1 MSTDNELWQVLLA
14 GEITDIDLITLRQWV
29 IEGKVQKTDKVRKN
43 GGGSWSDAARTPA
56 LRGAFSSNLQ
66 QQTAPPPPI
75 QVETNMQDVAAQT
88 ENNVW
93 TNQYVDNA
101 QYANNPAYDA
111 NQMANP
117 IYPPPETLSPQANA
131 YAESQS
137 VEQPSYLPSD
147 YVAPEPTP
155 EPPST
160 GTVFQGEAPPQKF
173 LQPEALPA
181 AFREK
186 PKVKRV
192 SLEDHAKKMRS
203 QQSLVGL
210 IGSGL
215 GISFVCAG
223 LWGIVALATSIKSP
237 FVALPIGYLVGDTV
251 RRYGKCYENTYGA
264 IAGIFAILASFL
276 GQLVATAVVTAQ
288 QNGFNGGQTLGHLEL
303 SAAYVTLKESFGFF
317 NLVLYLISAYISYYF
332 CFRTDTDLD

>member
-66 QQTAPPPPI
+66 QQTAPPPAI

-93 TNQYVDNA
+93 SNSPQYSSNE
-101 QYANNPAYDA
+101 PIGYDA
-111 NQMANP
+111 NAPMANA
-117 IYPPPETLSPQANA
+117 IYPPPESPQPTTYNA
-131 YAESQS
+131 ENQPFNA
-137 VEQPSYLPSD
+137 EQPSYLPTD
-147 YVAPEPTP
+147 YVAPVPTP
-155 EPPST
+155 EPPAA
-160 GTVFQGEAPPQKF
+160 GTIFQGEAPPQKF

-186 PKVKRV
+186 PKSKRI

-276 GQLVATAVVTAQ
+276 GQLVATAVVSAQ
-288 QNGFNGGQTLGHLEL
+288 QNGFAGGQTLGHLEL
-303 SAAYVTLKESFGFF
+303 SAAYVTLKEGFGFF
-317 NLVLYLISAYISYYF
+317 NLALYLIAAYISYYF

>member
-56 LRGAFSSNLQ
+56 LRGAFSTNLQ
-66 QQTAPPPPI
+66 QQVAPPPAI
-75 QVETNMQDVAAQT
+75 QVEDNTQAVSQA
-88 ENNVW
+88 ENNLW
-93 TNQYVDNA
+93 ANQYVDSTH
-101 QYANNPAYDA
+101 NNPGYDA
-111 NQMANP
+111 NAPMANA
-117 IYPPPETLSPQANA
+117 IYPPPETLSPQPSA
-131 YAESQS
+131 YTENQP
-137 VEQPSYLPSD
+137 VEQPSYLPAD
-147 YVAPEPTP
+147 YVTPEPTP

-160 GTVFQGEAPPQKF
+160 GTIFQGEAPPQKF

-264 IAGIFAILASFL
+264 IAGVFAILASFL
-276 GQLVATAVVTAQ
+276 GQLVATAVVSAQ

-317 NLVLYLISAYISYYF
+317 NLALYLISAYISYYF